1 MKRKKFF
8 LALLILLAIGLLVT
22 AHTKPVFSA
31 PELPKEMI
39 TTALPM
45 PSFGYTFCLA
55 MGDAIQQRVGVK
67 VRVVTGGS
75 DLARILP
82 LRTKEAHFSAIVGHS
97 AFYLSHGWYDYSAE
111 EWGPQPIRC
120 VWAGADFTAMVCRG
134 DAGIKTMADLKGKR
148 IVDVAGNVSFNATN
162 RGFLAFGGLTEADV
176 KIVIAP
182 SSTAA
187 WGHVIEGTG
196 DSFNITPAA
205 PKAKELEASR
215 HGIYWI
221 PTPKANV
228 EGWKRLWEWCPFY
241 TPDIP
246 KVGGGISKDNP
257 PELAAFPYLVVA
269 YSSLPVEYAYAWTKG
284 VWEGRNLWGDKH
296 PAFKFYW
303 TNDICTNYK
312 MLSYP
317 YHDGTVKF
325 IKEIGVWTP
334 AMEKRQQKQV
344 RLEAARLAAWGEAKK
359 EAADKRIKVGTPEF
373 GEFYRKWQKEHD
385 LISYPVIED

>member
-1 MKRKKFF
+1 MKKKFF
-8 LALLILLAIGLLVT
+8 SMSVMIVAIILLLA

-31 PELPKEMI
+31 TEAPKEMI

-55 MGDAIQQRVGVK
+55 MGDAIKQKLGVR

-75 DLARILP
+75 DLARVLP

-120 VWAGADFTAMVCRG
+120 VWAGKDIPAMVCRG
-134 DAGIKTMADLKGKR
+134 DAGIKTMADLKGRR

-221 PTPKANV
+221 PTPKADAK
-228 EGWKRLWEWCPFY
+228 GWKSLWEWCPFIS
-241 TPDIP
+241 PDIP
-246 KVGGGISKDNP
+246 KVGAGISKDKP
-257 PELAAFPYLVVA
+257 TELASFPYLVVA

-284 VWEGRNLWGDKH
+284 VWEGRNLWEDKH

-303 TNDICTNYK
+303 TNDICTDYK
-312 MLSYP
+312 RLSYP

-325 IKEIGVWTP
+325 FKEVGVWTT
-334 AMEKRQQKQV
+334 AMERWQDKQV
-344 RLEAARLAAWGEAKK
+344 KLEEARLAAWGKAKK
-359 EAADKRIKVGTPEF
+359 EAGEKKIKLGAPEF
-373 GEFYRKWQKEHD
+373 AEFYRKWQKEHD
-385 LISYPVIED
+385 LISYPAVED